1 MDPIRK
7 ALFIACIMG
16 IIGAVIDMLAPA
28 DKTKKQLRALMGMI
42 TLLAVIAP
50 FGDKGL
56 RLSLND
62 IDLDTDIS
70 VNTGIAEREMTEVF
84 LDKAKQEYDE
94 YFYTLLN
101 NNDIRTAKVSTSL
114 EMNSDNELEL
124 AGADIEL
131 YDIGQR
137 EKAKQLVESEAG
149 NISISIRQVENDG
162 TDKET
167 DTADLQQQ
175 E

>member
-42 TLLAVIAP
+42 TLLAVITP

-70 VNTGIAEREMTEVF
+70 VNTDIAEREMTEVF

-167 DTADLQQQ
+167 DTAALQQQ